1 MRTLTIEIDNDQD
14 IPKLLEFLKP
24 LNMRVKEESE
34 TAKRLNLLQQNA
46 GTIKTPWTLGVTDLN
61 RENFY
66 DDITL

>member
-34 TAKRLNLLQQNA
+34 TAKRLELVQA
-46 GTIKTPWTLGVTDLN
+46 TFGIIKQDKVIDLDALR
-61 RENFY
+61 RENLY
-66 DDITL
+66 EEKV